1 MYKNNSQVISKFSC
15 YSQLQLSCKLEGKCH
30 AIGYYSYTRR
40 YLKLSSIF
48 SLNNTGFKQAQK

>member
-40 YLKLSSIF
+40 YAQWELSE
-48 SLNNTGFKQAQK
+48 KMQAN